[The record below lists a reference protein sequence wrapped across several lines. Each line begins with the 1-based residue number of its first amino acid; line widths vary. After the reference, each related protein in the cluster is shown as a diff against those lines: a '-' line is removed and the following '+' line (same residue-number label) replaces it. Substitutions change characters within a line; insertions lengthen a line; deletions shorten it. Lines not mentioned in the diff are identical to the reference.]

1 MKIIKANRSKYTF
14 TKNNIEKQGKILF
27 QNKNLKK
34 VKKTILHLKN
44 GLIKVVF

>member
-34 VKKTILHLKN
+34 AKKSILYFEN
-44 GLIKVVF
+44 GLIKVIF